1 VSYTVTQTFDGAPSR
16 VREKAIERDLSIAT
30 QTTMVIDDEDTLE
43 LGISYL
49 EDGQRAGLDIGFD
62 TEATSARA
70 ATAELI
76 GLSFAITHD
85 RGMYIPVGHVTG
97 ESQLPI
103 DLVLERVG
111 PLLKGSGLVMAN
123 GKYDW
128 QLMKRHGVVVEYG
141 KDSQVYSRLLGD
153 IEWGVGLKP
162 TMARLFSEACVE
174 YSDLVTKKAPTL
186 GHIEIGEVA
195 KYAGADAINVLRC
208 VHEMED
214 RLPNEIKE
222 FLLGVEEE
230 MMRIAGDM
238 EYNGAPVD
246 RVFVERHIIE
256 GEAMVE
262 RLYGET
268 IDKLKL
274 VATKVGNDP
283 DEIPADLNLNSAPQI
298 RKALFTVC
306 KFPVAK
312 RSKKTK
318 NPSADKGAIAQMALI
333 HHEVEWLARY
343 RSAESRVNDLKELIE
358 FGVPA
363 VDDLMREWWFVHG
376 GLNPT
381 RAATGRWGSS
391 SPNLQNISKDVSVY
405 EGDHFRWEIRLRDA
419 FMAPPGYYLITADYS
434 QVELRVAAG
443 ESGCKTWVDAF
454 TNGTDVHVAT
464 AAAAFGVAPA
474 VVSAKMRQQG
484 KTLNFSM
491 LFGAGESNVAEQMGI
506 TVESARQLINAFWAG
521 LPEVTTWKNEVE
533 GFAKEYGYAVTHFGR
548 RRYLA
553 GVHAV
558 GPRSKWHFRE
568 AMREALNTV
577 VQGTAADIL
586 KIGLLRAEDTWKG
599 LNAKL
604 WLVVHDQYVWSVPE
618 EVSPRE
624 FCAAVDPKIS
634 FEIAGYPEIV
644 SDYSIGKRFGSL
656 ISFDSISDIPET
668 WEGSFQDAKFTTGE
682 SGEAVLRIEVARMFD
697 PADLLSLLKA
707 NPGSR
712 QVRVVSEV
720 PEIAMILERT
730 TSLTADDSLVIMAT
744 MDGAKVSLEA

>member
-1 VSYTVTQTFDGAPSR
+1 MSYTVTQTFDGAPSR

-97 ESQLPI
+97 EEQLPL
-103 DLVLERVG
+103 DYVLGRVA
-111 PLLKGSGLVMAN
+111 PLLGGSGLVMAN

-128 QLMKRHGVVVEYG
+128 QLMKRHGVDVKYG

-208 VHEMED
+208 VHEMEK

-222 FLLGVEEE
+222 FLLGVEEQ

-283 DEIPADLNLNSAPQI
+283 DDIPTDLNLNSAPQI

-318 NPSADKGAIAQMALI
+318 NPSADKGAIAKMATI
-333 HHEVEWLARY
+333 HHEVEWLGRY

-358 FGVPA
+358 FGVA
-363 VDDLMREWWFVHG
+363 DDEWWFVHG

-405 EGDHFRWEIRLRDA
+405 EGDRFQWEIRLRDA

-443 ESGCKTWVDAF
+443 ESGCRTWVDAF
-454 TNGTDVHVAT
+454 TEGTDVHVAT

-474 VVSAKMRQQG
+474 LVSAKMRQQG

-491 LFGAGESNVAEQMGI
+491 LFGAGEANVAEQMGI
-506 TVESARQLINAFWAG
+506 TVEAARQLINAFWAS
-521 LPEVTTWKNEVE
+521 LPEVTAWKNEVE
-533 GFAKEYGYAVTHFGR
+533 TFAKENGYAVTHFGR
-548 RRYLA
+548 RRYLS
-553 GVHAV
+553 GINAV
-558 GPRSKWHFRE
+558 GSKRAWYFSE

-618 EVSPRE
+618 AVSPRE
-624 FCAAVDPKIS
+624 FCTAVDPKIS
-634 FEIAGYPEIV
+634 FPIPGYPEIV

-656 ISFDSISDIPET
+656 ISFESISAIPEI
-668 WEGSFQDAKFTTGE
+668 WEGADSADFTTGE
-682 SGEAVLRIEVARMFD
+682 TGEAVLRIEVDRMFD

-730 TSLTADDSLVIMAT
+730 TSLTAKDALAIMAT
-744 MDGAKVSLEA
+744 TDGAKVSLEA